1 MNKKFNYEQW
11 YSEQNSKKSDLLYER
26 LTKEF
31 VGKNLLNE
39 QVEKIKAAAVNYDL
53 TSNKELM
60 ASTKKVAGE
69 KLSFYL
75 GIDSGTTEGQYIVDL
90 AARFVLNHVIDIQ
103 IKGQEKPVEQK
114 PSMLKDLGELL
125 KAIVVNAAKE
135 NKELFSQFSSASRA
149 KAATDVI
156 KKQAGKDFEEFGS
169 ELSRTGKQAWS
180 DVKSGVSNLFE
191 TAPVAGAAAGTGTA
205 VVAATTEAIATTA
218 TAVAPQA
225 ATAAVTGVTTAT
237 KIAASAE
244 TAAIVAKAVS
254 SITYSFIKT
263 GVIITAGLGLITAI
277 LQSVGLVNL
286 GLGKLTRKAEEAAGE
301 KAPGILSVFSDDTD
315 DSNNQKNKKTSK
327 GKKVLDPSKVGTSNY

>member
-1 MNKKFNYEQW
+1 MNKRFNYEQW
-11 YSEQNSKKSDLLYER
+11 YNKQNSKKSDILYER

-39 QVEKIKAAAVNYDL
+39 QVEKIQAAAVNYDL

-135 NKELFSQFSSASRA
+135 NKELFSQFSSTSRA

-180 DVKSGVSNLFE
+180 DVKSGLSNLFE
-191 TAPVAGAAAGTGTA
+191 AAPAAGGAAGAGTA
-205 VVAATTEAIATTA
+205 IVAATTEAVATTGA
-218 TAVAPQA
+218 AVVPQAVA
-225 ATAAVTGVTTAT
+225 TVTTAS
-237 KIAASAE
+237 KIAAGAE
-244 TAAIVAKAVS
+244 TAAIVAKAGA
-254 SITYSFIKT
+254 SITGSVMKI
-263 GVIITAGLGLITAI
+263 GLILAGGLGLIVAI
-277 LQSVGLVNL
+277 LKSVGLVNL
-286 GLGKLTRKAEEAAGE
+286 GLDKITSKAEDAAGQ
-301 KAPGILSVFSDDTD
+301 KVPGLLDSIFSDDK
-315 DSNNQKNKKTSK
+315 SNEAAPAGSGDKKTPK
-327 GKKVLDPSKVGTSNY
+327 GKKALDPSNVGTTSY